1 MRLTIGEL
9 DKLETRLKEIEQIFD
24 EYSYIDDDV
33 LNNLDNE
40 LCEIIRKLE
49 ISLKIAE
56 TEEKMNIC
64 QLVKH

>member
-9 DKLETRLKEIEQIFD
+9 NRLENRIKEIQDIFD
-24 EYSYIDDDV
+24 NYVYIDDDV

-40 LCEIIRKLE
+40 LSDIIYKLE

-56 TEEKMNIC
+56 SEERLNIC